1 MSPRHFSRVFARQT
15 GVSPG
20 RYVEQARVAAARA
33 ALEAGDDGV
42 ETVARRSGFGTA
54 ETMRRSFLRE
64 LGIPPSACRARFA
77 RSGPGP
83 GGSPD
88 R

>member
-1 MSPRHFSRVFARQT
+1 
-15 GVSPG
+15 VSGSEGHVSLLP
-20 RYVEQARVAAARA
+20 AAARA
-33 ALEAGDDGV
+33 ALEAGDDGA
-42 ETVARRSGFGTA
+42 ETIARPSGFGTA